1 MSWASYEP
9 LESTRP
15 DAVIQTPTQFQK
27 PQQPQPPPQQ
37 QSKGNVQVPEPSQ
50 PKASSWP
57 DISEYEELMDWVYIL
72 IAVIIIEFHLLVLVR
87 YFPDFFFKFLNVWY
101 NRFKLSAVAAD
112 IFIIMIGIGIAR
124 YVYTEFI
131 YPGQDWNPVYFT
143 GTAVCIQIIH
153 DLLFYFGVI
162 RVLPEGHNAMIDVFK
177 QYADEKG
184 AGAILGDSV
193 LVIASCVLAMFLK
206 SYPTH
211 INALTGIGYTY
222 AIPFI
227 LETKNQFSSLS

>member
-15 DAVIQTPTQFQK
+15 DAVIQTPTQFQ
-27 PQQPQPPPQQ
+27 QPQQ
-37 QSKGNVQVPEPSQ
+37 QQQPAAVPIPAPKQPAKGS
-50 PKASSWP
+50 AWP
-57 DISEYEELMDWVYIL
+57 DISEYEELLDWIYIL
-72 IAVIIIEFHLLVLVR
+72 IAVLVVEFVLIVLVR
-87 YFPDFFFKFLNVWY
+87 YFPNFFGKFLNVWY

-112 IFIIMIGIGIAR
+112 VFIIMIGIGIAR

-131 YPGQDWNPVYFT
+131 YPSQDWNPAYFT
-143 GTAVCIQIIH
+143 GTAVGIQIVH
-153 DLLFYFGVI
+153 DILFYFGVI
-162 RVLPEGHNAMIDVFK
+162 KTIPEGHNAMIDVFK

-184 AGAILGDSV
+184 AGAIIGDSV
-193 LVIASCVLAMFLK
+193 LMIASCGVAMLLKASPSHIGALAGVG
-206 SYPTH
+206 
-211 INALTGIGYTY
+211 AAY